1 MAKVEVELKK
11 LHQILVDNDFFYQVP
26 DYQRPYVWDLAKQ
39 INLNKEYQMK
49 IKAIML
55 GLAVSGALLFGKGLS
70 AEQAK
75 QNIDKIDVNPMNPEY
90 IKLLAKEIVDLKER
104 VNLNTKA
111 IISTEPV
118 ITTYRDR
125 INILANHIERMEAE
139 LKVLH
144 DQLVDLVAKQR

>member
-1 MAKVEVELKK
+1 
-11 LHQILVDNDFFYQVP
+11 
-26 DYQRPYVWDLAKQ
+26 
-39 INLNKEYQMK
+39 MK

-55 GLAVSGALLFGKGLS
+55 GLAFGGVLLFGKGLS

-90 IKLLAKEIVDLKER
+90 IKFLAKKIAEMKER
-104 VNLNTKA
+104 ENLNTQA
-111 IISTEPV
+111 ILSTEPV
-118 ITTYRDR
+118 FKAHEEKIQ
-125 INILANHIERMEAE
+125 ILAHELERMEAE